1 MTVADVTKGV
11 QEEPASLLVLYGG
24 TFDPVHN
31 GHLAVARA
39 ARDLLGVPV
48 HLMPAADP
56 PHRAAPGADAAT
68 RAAMLDL
75 ALAGE
80 SGLQVDRRE
89 LQRPG
94 RSWTVDTLRALRE
107 TAPLRPVAL
116 LLGADGFRG
125 LPQWKEWQALF
136 ALAHLVVAERACDP
150 LDRDLPAALADAV
163 ADRWTADPGDLRA
176 TPAGRVLRL
185 RQPLSP
191 ESATE
196 VRRRIARGESW
207 QAMVPP
213 AVAARIT
220 TDGLYAHGGDGGAP
234 L

>member
-1 MTVADVTKGV
+1 MDDDSAMTDDDG
-11 QEEPASLLVLYGG
+11 LLVLYGG

-39 ARDLLGVPV
+39 ASDVLGVPV

-68 RAAMLDL
+68 RAALLDL
-75 ALAGE
+75 AVAGE
-80 SGLQVDRRE
+80 QWLRVDRRE
-89 LQRPG
+89 LHRAG

-107 TAPLRPVAL
+107 VAPRRPVAL

-125 LPQWKEWQALF
+125 LPGWKDWRALLT
-136 ALAHLVVAERACDP
+136 LAHFVIAERAGDP
-150 LDRDLPAALADAV
+150 LDRDLPAALAEQLAG
-163 ADRWTADPGDLRA
+163 RWTDDPADLQTAPG
-176 TPAGRVLRL
+176 GRVLRL

-196 VRRRIARGESW
+196 IRRRIATGRPW

-220 TDGLYAHGGDGGAP
+220 TDGLYAHGADAAAP

>member
-1 MTVADVTKGV
+1 MD
-11 QEEPASLLVLYGG
+11 SLLLLYGG

-39 ARDLLGVPV
+39 ARDALGVPV

-56 PHRAAPGADAAT
+56 PHRAAPGCDAGT
-68 RAAMLDL
+68 RAGLLDL
-75 ALAGE
+75 AVAGE
-80 SGLQVDRRE
+80 QGLHVDRRE
-89 LQRPG
+89 LHRAG

-107 TAPLRPVAL
+107 TAPQRPVAL

-125 LPQWKEWQALF
+125 LPAWKDWRALL
-136 ALAHLVVAERACDP
+136 ALAHFVVAERAGDP
-150 LDRDLPAALADAV
+150 LDRDLPAALAEQLAG
-163 ADRWTADPGDLRA
+163 RWTDDPADLQA
-176 TPAGRVLRL
+176 TPGGRVLRL

-196 VRRRIARGESW
+196 VRRRIAAGEPW

-220 TDGLYAHGGDGGAP
+220 TDGLYAHGADGGAP

>member
-1 MTVADVTKGV
+1 MTADIGN
-11 QEEPASLLVLYGG
+11 PGADALLVLYGG

-56 PHRAAPGADAAT
+56 PHRAPPGADAAT
-68 RAAMLDL
+68 RALLLDL
-75 ALAGE
+75 AVAGE
-80 SGLQVDRRE
+80 RGLEVDRRE
-89 LQRPG
+89 LGRAG
-94 RSWTVDTLRALRE
+94 RSWTIDTLRALRAAE
-107 TAPLRPVAL
+107 PQRPVAL

-125 LPQWKEWQALF
+125 LPGWKEWQALF
-136 ALAHLVVAERACDP
+136 ELTHFVVAERAGDP
-150 LDRDLPAALADAV
+150 LDRGLPPALARMLEGRWVEDPAQLHDA
-163 ADRWTADPGDLRA
+163 PGGRA
-176 TPAGRVLRL
+176 LRL

-196 VRRRIARGESW
+196 VRRRIAAGQAWRG
-207 QAMVPP
+207 MVPP
-213 AVAARIT
+213 AVAARIAA
-220 TDGLYAHGGDGGAP
+220 DRLYAHGADRGAP

>member
-1 MTVADVTKGV
+1 MTAMDATADG
-11 QEEPASLLVLYGG
+11 QGESAPLLVLYGG

-31 GHLAVARA
+31 GHLAIACA

-68 RAAMLDL
+68 RAALLDL
-75 ALAGE
+75 AVAGE
-80 SGLQVDRRE
+80 AGLHVDRRE
-89 LQRPG
+89 LQRVG
-94 RSWTVDTLRALRE
+94 RSWTVDTLRALRGS
-107 TAPLRPVAL
+107 APERPVAL

-125 LPQWKEWQALF
+125 LPQWKEWRALF
-136 ALAHLVVAERACDP
+136 ALAHFVVAERAGDP
-150 LDRDLPAALADAV
+150 LDRDLPAALAECLAG
-163 ADRWTADPGDLRA
+163 RWTTDPGDLRA
-176 TPAGRVLRL
+176 VPAGRVLRL

-196 VRRRIARGESW
+196 VRRRIAAGEPW
-207 QAMVPP
+207 QVMVPA

-220 TDGLYAHGGDGGAP
+220 TDGLYAHGADAGAP